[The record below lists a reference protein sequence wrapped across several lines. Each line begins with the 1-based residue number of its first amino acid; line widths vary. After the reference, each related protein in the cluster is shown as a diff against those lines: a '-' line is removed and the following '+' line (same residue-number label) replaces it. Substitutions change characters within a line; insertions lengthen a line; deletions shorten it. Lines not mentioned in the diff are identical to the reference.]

1 MIAGLR
7 DPPSFNLLG
16 FDLGAFISWARR
28 CSIAAAYQMTIDVK
42 EKHKTDRPGVLK
54 SGSVWFGDERRG
66 HPRVEIDE
74 AAYVSSGG
82 ASTRCRVL
90 NLSAEGASIDV
101 PNAAYIP
108 QRFRL
113 MTEKDRLI
121 RKCRV
126 VWIQQNRIGVA
137 FEAESGIEKS

>member
-1 MIAGLR
+1 
-7 DPPSFNLLG
+7 
-16 FDLGAFISWARR
+16 
-28 CSIAAAYQMTIDVK
+28 MTIDVK
-42 EKHKTDRPGVLK
+42 EKHKADRTAPLG
-54 SGSVWFGDERRG
+54 SGSVWFGDERRRLL
-66 HPRVEIDE
+66 RVEIDE

-90 NLSAEGASIDV
+90 NISAEGAAIDV

-108 QRFRL
+108 QCFHL

-137 FEAESGIEKS
+137 FETESETEKS